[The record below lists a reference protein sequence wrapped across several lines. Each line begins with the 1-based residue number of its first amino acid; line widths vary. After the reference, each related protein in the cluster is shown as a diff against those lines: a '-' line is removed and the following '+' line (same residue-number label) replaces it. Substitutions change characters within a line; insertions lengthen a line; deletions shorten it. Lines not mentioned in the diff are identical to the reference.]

1 MLVCWF
7 FVFCLSACEV
17 EFGLTSC
24 EVELEKAETTSTS
37 RSSRTTRSESFASY
51 QSSDS
56 VLSVLRSGLLTFFS
70 SLVIQESLINCAGE
84 RLRSKTDSHCESV
97 FCVCLSASYPIH
109 NPRQELQSIL
119 REKGLSYKYPLP
131 CLLHNASAMLQGY
144 TQ

>member
-1 MLVCWF
+1 MIIIFYDNCASFNKSKLTYKLILSKQKQDSISNP
-7 FVFCLSACEV
+7 VFWCLQK
-17 EFGLTSC
+17 FI
-24 EVELEKAETTSTS
+24 
-37 RSSRTTRSESFASY
+37 
-51 QSSDS
+51 
-56 VLSVLRSGLLTFFS
+56 RSGLLTFFS